1 LPAGHHIDDASV
13 KVKELVAT
21 RSYDDTTPCG
31 RAAVLT
37 TRKHQLRRRNLLDR
51 RTDAS
56 GDD

>member
-1 LPAGHHIDDASV
+1 LQAGHHIDDAWV

-37 TRKHQLRRRNLLDR
+37 TRKHQLRRRSLLHR
-51 RTDAS
+51 WTDAN